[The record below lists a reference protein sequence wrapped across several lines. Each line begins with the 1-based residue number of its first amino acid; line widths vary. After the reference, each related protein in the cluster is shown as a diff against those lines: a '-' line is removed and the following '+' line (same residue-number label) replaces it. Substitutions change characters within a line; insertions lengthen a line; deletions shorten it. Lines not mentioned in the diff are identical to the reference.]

1 MEGGAPPP
9 RARTGSVFVDEND
22 DVRLIIAQLRAAVSA
37 GEVIPASTL
46 DSLVEALNRG
56 AAFSSERAE
65 ARKAAKM
72 SALVNTQELA
82 ELAERVA
89 GVRVIA
95 LEVLDGLQK
104 AETAC
109 ACDDKLCDEC
119 GGAPF
124 PTDTWLQA
132 VQLCERIKSVF
143 TEQGL
148 LDCEGGIYKEKRVVM
163 SKEMGIQFFSEEG
176 LEGEV
181 CAAAVGGGGGGGG
194 GGPDLRWRYVMPK
207 GEGEKIKLRTAKGVA
222 PDVLLD
228 VADFEDLSKG
238 PFNMCI
244 AAGTNSGKSYLM
256 AGIALKL
263 VEEQRVNDVFIL
275 SADPDTVKEADSPY
289 REVGVAV
296 MSDAVKGKYKV
307 YSWSEET
314 LAGIVKW
321 QVGRRN
327 DGTIQPILIILDD
340 VDNVVRIFYTL
351 SSFSLAANVFRTPFR
366 RKRVPRSLPFLC
378 VGATSKCTSPS
389 FPRPPTARL
398 RPPSRPTRAL
408 SSSARSRPLCA
419 ATLSNP
425 SL

>member
-37 GEVIPASTL
+37 GEVIPAFTL
-46 DSLVEALNRG
+46 DSLVEALEGMKSNYDELRG
-56 AAFSSERAE
+56 DVDGSLAAKMEG
-65 ARKAAKM
+65 RKAAKM

-109 ACDDKLCDEC
+109 ACEDKRCDEC
-119 GGAPF
+119 GGTPF

-148 LDCEGGIYKEKRVVM
+148 LDCEGGVDKEERVR
-163 SKEMGIQFFSEEG
+163 F
-176 LEGEV
+176 
-181 CAAAVGGGGGGGG
+181 APAVGGGGG

-228 VADFEDLSKG
+228 VAGFEDLSNG

-263 VEEQRVNDVFIL
+263 VEEERVHDMFIL
-275 SADPDTVKEADSPY
+275 SADPDTVKEPDSPFLPV
-289 REVGVAV
+289 RKMVVDMKGVE
-296 MSDAVKGKYKV
+296 KV
-307 YSWSEET
+307 YRWAEET
-314 LAGIVKW
+314 LVGIVRW
-321 QVGRRN
+321 QEGRRN
-327 DGTIQPILIILDD
+327 DGTMLPILIILDD
-340 VDNVVRIFYTL
+340 VDDVVRAFYTF
-351 SSFSLAANVFRTPFR
+351 SPFSLAANVFRTPFR
-366 RKRVPRSLPFLC
+366 RKRVLLSLPFSS
-378 VGATSKCTSPS
+378 VGATSKCTFPS